1 MRSIWNRHKRNSK
14 RASLIASLALAI
26 VLAALLAAGCG
37 SGGSSART
45 TSATVSEASLGVPI
59 YPGATK
65 TDAQSPGQGGPSQGS
80 ANGSAP
86 VAPPAN
92 GSAPQM
98 PANGSFPQM
107 PDGSMPQP
115 SANGAAAQGQNGVPG
130 QMTALWTT
138 DASDKV
144 ISWYREKLSGKS
156 GFAETSAQATSGTS
170 SDAGGKV
177 FTFTTGGK
185 TRSVMVRGDT
195 QSSKGGTLIIIGDSM
210 PGRPGASQGTT
221 Q

>member
-1 MRSIWNRHKRNSK
+1 V
-14 RASLIASLALAI
+14 AGLALAI
-26 VLAALLAAGCG
+26 VLTALLAAGCG

-45 TSATVSEASLGVPI
+45 TSATDSEASLGVPI

-65 TDAQSPGQGGPSQGS
+65 TDAQSQGQGGPSQGS

-86 VAPPAN
+86 TAPPAN

-98 PANGSFPQM
+98 PASGSFPQM

-115 SANGAAAQGQNGVPG
+115 PANGAATNVQNGGPG
-130 QMTALWTT
+130 QMTALWTA
-138 DASDKV
+138 DSSDKV
-144 ISWYREKLSGKS
+144 ISWYRAKLSGKS
-156 GFAETSAQATSGTS
+156 GFAETSARATSGTT
-170 SDAGGKV
+170 SDAAGRV

-185 TRSVMVRGDT
+185 TRTVMVRGDT

-210 PGRPGASQGTT
+210 PGQPGASQGTT